1 MSKTIWKID
10 PSHSEIGFKV
20 KHMMFT
26 TVSGH
31 FDNFTADVET
41 EGENFDSATIK
52 FTAETESI
60 NSNNADRDKH
70 LRSADFFEPEKF
82 PQLTFISSS
91 MKKVSNDKY
100 KVVGVMTIRDISKEI
115 ELDAEYSGLMKD
127 PWGQT
132 RAAFTLDTKIN
143 RKDFGLN
150 WNAMLETGGV
160 LVSDDVRILC
170 DVQLIKQ

>member
-10 PSHSEIGFKV
+10 PAHSEIGFKV

-31 FDNFTADVET
+31 FDKFSAEVET
-41 EGENFDSATIK
+41 EGENFDSATIN

-70 LRSADFFEPEKF
+70 LRSVDFFEPEKY
-82 PQLTFISSS
+82 PHLTFKSTS
-91 MKKVSNDKY
+91 MKKVNDDKY
-100 KVVGVMTIRDISKEI
+100 IITGVMTIKDVSKEI
-115 ELDAEYSGLMKD
+115 QLDADYSGLMKD

-170 DVQLIKQ
+170 DIQLIKQ